1 MNDTQCRAV
10 MDRLANMWPNHR
22 MSAETEGLWI
32 DTLASMDYD
41 AVLDA
46 IHEFQ
51 RGPLSSGGPDIDG
64 ILGLAASKPDEARE
78 RRERDARDARF
89 AAQNHEA
96 NRRFLDG
103 QDAGTLATAK
113 AWLSQQPFAT
123 GLIRSAE
130 KGKGRMACAFLV
142 LAIRHRL
149 WERGP
154 KWWECLKSAS
164 PLS

>member
-64 ILGLAASKPDEARE
+64 ILGLAASKPDDADDRRAEYARE
-78 RRERDARDARF
+78 AEACRQD
-89 AAQNHEA
+89 HEA
-96 NRRFLDG
+96 NRRFLDE
-103 QDAGTLATAK
+103 QDAETLATAK
-113 AWLSQQPFAT
+113 AWLARQPFTT

-130 KGKGRMACAFLV
+130 KGKGRMAAAFLV

-154 KWWECLKSAS
+154 KWWNYLKSQEVAR
-164 PLS
+164 